1 MNTEQKNTEQKNTE
15 QKNTEQRITEQQ
27 ISTLVDRFYAKVR
40 LDDEIGP
47 IFNAIVDD
55 WPHHLALLKDF
66 WSTVL
71 LTTGRYKGQPLM
83 THLQLPL
90 DPNHFERWL
99 ALFADTATEV
109 LPPHHAEM
117 VIMKSERIAEN
128 FKLGIAH
135 IQSKAAAAKEL

>member
-1 MNTEQKNTEQKNTE
+1 MEPKISES
-15 QKNTEQRITEQQ
+15 Q

-40 LDDEIGP
+40 LDSEIGP

-55 WPHHLALLKDF
+55 WPHHLATLKDF

-90 DPNHFERWL
+90 DPDHFERWL
-99 ALFADTATEV
+99 TLFAETATEV
-109 LPPHHAEM
+109 LPPAIAAT
-117 VIMKSERIAEN
+117 VIEKSQRIAEN

-135 IQSKAAAAKEL
+135 HQSKATVAR